1 MLDDFRSN
9 FQTLKILLMKK
20 LIICLVAFGFAPS
33 LNAQFAFK
41 TFSDEGGTASSGSRT
56 ILCPPGSIYS
66 HEVNYAN
73 AVNSMEDH
81 FIYWD
86 QIETAPGAPISQFVF
101 FGVTTGTPNRNFTIN
116 FYHDNGGIP
125 GTLFFTHAAFIAG
138 VGTGEYLFNDEVYS
152 YTYNLPSSLVFNAG
166 DWVSVVVAWE
176 GEMWYWC
183 NGSGGDGCIYNDYVG
198 DICDLGDLSFC
209 LVGGLGA
216 EVPIAPWALG
226 IGIALIGA
234 VVILRFRSII

>member
-1 MLDDFRSN
+1 
-9 FQTLKILLMKK
+9 MKK
-20 LIICLVAFGFAPS
+20 LIICLVAFGFTFP
-33 LNAQFAFK
+33 LHAQNFNK
-41 TFSDEGGTASSGSRT
+41 TLHHEGGTASSGSRT
-56 ILCPPGSIYS
+56 IFCPPASIYS
-66 HEVNYAN
+66 HEVNYDN
-73 AVNSMEDH
+73 ALNSMEDH

-86 QIETAPGAPISQFVF
+86 QIESVPGAPISQFVF
-101 FGVTTGTPNRNFTIN
+101 FGVSGGATDRNFTIN

-125 GTLFFTHAAFIAG
+125 GTLFSSHAAFITG
-138 VGTGEYLFNDEVYS
+138 IGTGEYLLYDQIYR

-183 NGSGGDGCIYNDYVG
+183 TASGGDGCIYNDYVG
-198 DICDLGDLSFC
+198 ELCDFGDLSFC

-216 EVPIAPWALG
+216 EVPVAPWALG

-234 VVILRFRSII
+234 AVILRYRRII